1 MRDTGIGMSEQE
13 LKVALESFG
22 RADSSHSRSTEGAGI
37 GLPLT
42 ASLMKLHQGE
52 VEIVSHPDTGTKVSL
67 RFPPERVIDG
77 AGADGLQAPRE
88 PQEQDAGHGS
98 ISVA

>member
-1 MRDTGIGMSEQE
+1 MWWDLR
-13 LKVALESFG
+13 VG

-42 ASLMKLHQGE
+42 DLLMKLHQGE
-52 VEIVSHPDTGTKVSL
+52 IEIVSRPDTGTKVSL

-77 AGADGLQAPRE
+77 AGAPGLQAPR
-88 PQEQDAGHGS
+88 EQDAGHGS